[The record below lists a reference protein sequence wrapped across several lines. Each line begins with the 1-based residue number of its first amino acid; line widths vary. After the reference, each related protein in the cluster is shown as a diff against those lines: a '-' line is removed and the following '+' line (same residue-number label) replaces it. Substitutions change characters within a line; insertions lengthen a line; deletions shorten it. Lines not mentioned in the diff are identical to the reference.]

1 MKDKIIRI
9 HWSQPLS
16 FNDAIKSEASKVQ
29 GLYYIT
35 RIFGNKETS
44 LYLGIA
50 TKNNTI
56 RNRLKGHNEHWL
68 YMYRGKICVR
78 IGTIIYPK
86 NLSFD
91 IKNRLI
97 DHAES
102 AILFEPKHKKLF
114 PENVC
119 KRNSYTYSD
128 LFRIE
133 NVGDIFQL
141 SPKIRMHEHEEAPNS
156 EFDNQ
161 YSLINRWAND
171 KNPVGVNG
179 RPTRFGKD
187 KIKIRKVDSIE
198 KALGIKGKK

>member
-1 MKDKIIRI
+1 
-9 HWSQPLS
+9 
-16 FNDAIKSEASKVQ
+16 
-29 GLYYIT
+29 
-35 RIFGNKETS
+35 
-44 LYLGIA
+44 
-50 TKNNTI
+50 
-56 RNRLKGHNEHWL
+56 
-68 YMYRGKICVR
+68 MYRGKICVR

-114 PENVC
+114 P
-119 KRNSYTYSD
+119 
-128 LFRIE
+128 E

-179 RPTRFGKD
+179 RPTGFGKD

-198 KALGIKGKK
+198 KALGIKGKKVIEKKQSVALY